1 MSYSLHSLTAFISLR
16 FHLHSHIKKV
26 TSVLH
31 LAMGLVSDLGLKNP
45 QLKEKRDV
53 IGYTINSETRIEQNG
68 EVHSPDEKRAFL
80 GCFMLASM

>member
-1 MSYSLHSLTAFISLR
+1 
-16 FHLHSHIKKV
+16 
-26 TSVLH
+26 
-31 LAMGLVSDLGLKNP
+31 MGLVSDLGLKNP